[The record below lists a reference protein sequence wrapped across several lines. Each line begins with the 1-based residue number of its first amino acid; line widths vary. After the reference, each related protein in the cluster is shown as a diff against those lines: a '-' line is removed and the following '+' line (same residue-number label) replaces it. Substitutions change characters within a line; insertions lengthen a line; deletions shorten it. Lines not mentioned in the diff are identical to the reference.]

1 MTMGDVELHA
11 SDLKPAECFP
21 APAMPE
27 IHVTLNV
34 RFLPAFSAG
43 MRMYLAPYPQD
54 EELADDDGDR
64 HEPAFVV
71 PTTTSS
77 ISSGL
82 SQVISR

>member
-1 MTMGDVELHA
+1 MGHVELHA

-21 APAMPE
+21 APATPE

-43 MRMYLAPYPQD
+43 MRIYLASSPQD
-54 EELADDDGDR
+54 EEPADEDGVR
-64 HEPAFVV
+64 REPAVVV

-82 SQVISR
+82 SQVVSR